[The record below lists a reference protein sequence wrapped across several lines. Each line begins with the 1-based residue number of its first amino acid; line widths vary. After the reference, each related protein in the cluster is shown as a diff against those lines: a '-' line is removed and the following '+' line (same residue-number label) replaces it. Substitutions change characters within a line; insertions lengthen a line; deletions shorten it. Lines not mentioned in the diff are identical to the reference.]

1 MTQYFA
7 EQPGVPSNRREV
19 EARLRG
25 RSWTFLTDRGVFARE
40 GVDPGTRLLIE
51 AMRVDSGDHVLDL
64 GCGYGPIGIVAATLA
79 LRGRVV
85 MVDINERAV
94 VLARENAARAGL
106 ENVEVHQGD
115 GTAPVRGRRFDVVA
129 MNPPIRSG
137 RDTVRRLL
145 RETQEALRPGGRFY
159 LVVRTAQGAKTLAK
173 EVDVLFVQVRE
184 IARGGGYRVYEGIKA
199 ARTKDAQTDV

>member
-7 EQPGVPSNRREV
+7 GQPDAPSHRREV
-19 EARLRG
+19 DARLRG

-51 AMRVDSGDHVLDL
+51 AMRIESGDRVLDL

-79 LRGRVV
+79 LRGRIV
-85 MVDINERAV
+85 MVDVNERAV
-94 VLARENAARAGL
+94 TLARENAGRAGL
-106 ENVEVHQGD
+106 ENVDVHQGD
-115 GTAPVRGRRFDVVA
+115 GTAPVRGQMFDVVA

-145 RETQEALRPGGRFY
+145 RETHDALRPGGRFY
-159 LVVRTAQGAKTLAK
+159 LVVRTAQGAKTVAK
-173 EVDVLFVQVRE
+173 EVEALFAQVRE
-184 IARGGGYRVYEGIKA
+184 IARGGGYRVYEAVKGV
-199 ARTKDAQTDV
+199 RDDV

>member
-7 EQPGVPSNRREV
+7 QTPGVPSQRRDV
-19 EARLRG
+19 DARLRG

-51 AMRVDSGDHVLDL
+51 AMRVEGGDRVLDL
-64 GCGYGPIGIVAATLA
+64 GCGYGPIGLVAATLA

-85 MVDINERAV
+85 MVDVNERAV
-94 VLARENAARAGL
+94 VLARENAVRAGL
-106 ENVEVHQGD
+106 ENVEVYQGD
-115 GTAPVRGRRFDVVA
+115 GTAPVRGRTFDVVA

-145 RETQEALRPGGRFY
+145 RECEEALRPGGRFY

-173 EVDVLFVQVRE
+173 EVEGLFSQVRE
-184 IARGGGYRVYEGIKA
+184 VARGGGYRVYEALKGA
-199 ARTKDAQTDV
+199 SGGV

>member
-1 MTQYFA
+1 MSAVPHYFT
-7 EQPGVPSNRREV
+7 EEPDVPSRRREV
-19 EARLRG
+19 DARLRG

-51 AMRVDSGDHVLDL
+51 AMRVEVGDRVLDL
-64 GCGYGPIGIVAATLA
+64 GCGYGPIGLVAATLA

-85 MVDINERAV
+85 MVDVNERAA

-106 ENVEVHQGD
+106 DNVEVYQGD
-115 GTAPVRGRRFDVVA
+115 GTAPVRGRTFDVVA

-145 RETQEALRPGGRFY
+145 RESREVLRPGGRFY

-173 EVDVLFVQVRE
+173 EVEGLFAQVRE
-184 IARGGGYRVYEGIKA
+184 IARGGGYRVYEAMKGA
-199 ARTKDAQTDV
+199 LGNV